1 MSREIRKTM
10 PRRPV
15 RRGPGGLGPGAPA
28 EKPKEFKKTLGKT
41 LRYMRKNI
49 LAMAIAFVLA
59 IGGVIATLL
68 VPDIMGQATDELM
81 TGVLRAQIYK
91 TVKLADSMVTDEMSE
106 AAKSDPGQ
114 TLVEWLSAHPQD
126 IPQGDVQLTDEA
138 MQDMAHITIGQMV
151 RAHKQDTLGA
161 YMRELGMAEV
171 FDALPDE
178 YASAVF
184 GTSLLG
190 EEPGVDVQKVV
201 HTLVLTLIL
210 VCVSGV
216 LSYLQGF
223 ILATVAQSVS
233 YRFRKDIYAKIDKL
247 PLKYFDGTTHG
258 EVMSYLTNDV
268 DMISTSLNQ
277 SLSQLLTAATTLIG
291 VMVMMFRINWILTLV
306 ALVIIPVSLLIV
318 LLVVKKSQKYYLR
331 QQEYLGHVN
340 GQIEEVFGG
349 QNVVKLFSGEERA
362 KQEFAGFNVKLYESA
377 WKSQFYS
384 GTMMPA
390 NKLMG
395 NISFVLT
402 CVLGGYFVI
411 NGSMLVGQIQAFASY
426 VRQFNQPISQVSG
439 IANTLQSTVAASER
453 VFNFLEQPEEEETG
467 EKDLGEVAGDVTFE
481 NVRFGYDP
489 EKIIIKNFNCEVK
502 AGQTIAIVGPTGA
515 GKTTIVKLLMRFYEL
530 NGGAISVDGIPASS
544 VTRASL
550 RREVGMVLQDTWLF
564 SGTIRDNIRYG
575 KLDATDEE
583 VIAAAKCAYADH
595 FINTLPGGYDFVIN
609 EEGANISQG
618 QKQLLTIARAV
629 LADPRILILDEAT
642 SSVDTRTE
650 QLIQQAMD
658 RLMQGRTSFVIAH
671 RLSTIKNADRILVL
685 MDGDVVEQGTHEEL
699 LAAGGAYAELYLQL
713 AIRRLSRRELA
724 RKRQERSGAEKRP
737 KFFTGFEGIRLTAS
751 AKRVSVQPVADR
763 ETRRKTGV

>member
-1 MSREIRKTM
+1 MSRDIRKTM

-15 RRGPGGLGPGAPA
+15 RRGPGGHGPGAPA

-59 IGGVIATLL
+59 IGGVVATLL

-126 IPQGDVQLTDEA
+126 IPQGEVQLTDEA

-161 YMRELGMAEV
+161 YMRELGMADV

-201 HTLVLTLIL
+201 QTLVLTLIL

-671 RLSTIKNADRILVL
+671 RLSTIKNADRIRVL

-699 LAAGGAYAELYLQL
+699 LAAGGAYAELYNSQF
-713 AIRRLSRRELA
+713 A
-724 RKRQERSGAEKRP
+724 G
-737 KFFTGFEGIRLTAS
+737 
-751 AKRVSVQPVADR
+751 
-763 ETRRKTGV
+763 

>member
-1 MSREIRKTM
+1 
-10 PRRPV
+10 
-15 RRGPGGLGPGAPA
+15 
-28 EKPKEFKKTLGKT
+28 
-41 LRYMRKNI
+41 
-49 LAMAIAFVLA
+49 
-59 IGGVIATLL
+59 
-68 VPDIMGQATDELM
+68 
-81 TGVLRAQIYK
+81 
-91 TVKLADSMVTDEMSE
+91 
-106 AAKSDPGQ
+106 
-114 TLVEWLSAHPQD
+114 
-126 IPQGDVQLTDEA
+126 
-138 MQDMAHITIGQMV
+138 
-151 RAHKQDTLGA
+151 
-161 YMRELGMAEV
+161 
-171 FDALPDE
+171 
-178 YASAVF
+178 
-184 GTSLLG
+184 
-190 EEPGVDVQKVV
+190 
-201 HTLVLTLIL
+201 
-210 VCVSGV
+210 
-216 LSYLQGF
+216 
-223 ILATVAQSVS
+223 
-233 YRFRKDIYAKIDKL
+233 
-247 PLKYFDGTTHG
+247 
-258 EVMSYLTNDV
+258 MSYLTNDV

-699 LAAGGAYAELYLQL
+699 LAADGAYAELYNSQF
-713 AIRRLSRRELA
+713 A
-724 RKRQERSGAEKRP
+724 G
-737 KFFTGFEGIRLTAS
+737 
-751 AKRVSVQPVADR
+751 
-763 ETRRKTGV
+763 

>member
-15 RRGPGGLGPGAPA
+15 RRGPGGHGPGAPA

-59 IGGVIATLL
+59 IGGVVATLL

-91 TVKLADSMVTDEMSE
+91 TVKLADSMVTDEMLE
-106 AAKSDPGQ
+106 AAESDPGQ
-114 TLVEWLSAHPQD
+114 TLFEWLSAHPQD

-138 MQDMAHITIGQMV
+138 MQDLAHITIGQLV

-247 PLKYFDGTTHG
+247 PLKYFDGTTNG

-306 ALVIIPVSLLIV
+306 ALVMIPVSLLIV

-362 KQEFAGFNVKLYESA
+362 KQEFAGFNAKLYESA

-530 NGGAISVDGIPASS
+530 NGGAISVDRIPASS

-699 LAAGGAYAELYLQL
+699 LAAGGAYAELYNSQF
-713 AIRRLSRRELA
+713 A
-724 RKRQERSGAEKRP
+724 G
-737 KFFTGFEGIRLTAS
+737 
-751 AKRVSVQPVADR
+751 
-763 ETRRKTGV
+763 

>member
-15 RRGPGGLGPGAPA
+15 RRGPGGHGPGAPA

-59 IGGVIATLL
+59 IGGVVATLL

-114 TLVEWLSAHPQD
+114 TLFEWLSAHPQD

-349 QNVVKLFSGEERA
+349 QNVVKLFSGEELA
-362 KQEFAGFNVKLYESA
+362 KQEFSGFNVKLYESA

-699 LAAGGAYAELYLQL
+699 LAAGGAYAELYNSQF
-713 AIRRLSRRELA
+713 A
-724 RKRQERSGAEKRP
+724 G
-737 KFFTGFEGIRLTAS
+737 
-751 AKRVSVQPVADR
+751 
-763 ETRRKTGV
+763 

>member
-1 MSREIRKTM
+1 MSRDMTRT
-10 PRRPV
+10 PVRRPMH
-15 RRGPGGLGPGAPA
+15 RGPGGPGPGGMPG
-28 EKPKEFKKTLGKT
+28 EKPKEFKKTLIKT
-41 LRYMRKNI
+41 LRYMRKNLVAI
-49 LAMAIAFVLA
+49 IIAFILA
-59 IGGVIATLL
+59 IGGVVATIL

-81 TGVLRAQIYK
+81 TGVLRKQIYS
-91 TVKLADSMVTDEMSE
+91 TVKVADS
-106 AAKSDPGQ
+106 
-114 TLVEWLSAHPQD
+114 LVNEQMIADAEVSPDTPLMAWLAEHPEY
-126 IPQGDVQLTDEA
+126 IPQEDTGIDAE
-138 MQDMAHITIGQMV
+138 DMEQMSAITIGQMAD
-151 RAHKQDTLGA
+151 AHTAPTLGE
-161 YMRELGMAEV
+161 YMARLGMSTV
-171 FDALPDE
+171 FDSLPAD
-178 YASAVF
+178 YSDAVYH
-184 GTSLLG
+184 TSLLEG
-190 EEPGVDVQKVV
+190 EPGIDVGAIIN
-201 HTLVLTLIL
+201 TLVKTLIL
-210 VCVSGV
+210 VCVSGI

-306 ALVIIPVSLLIV
+306 ALVIIPVSVLIM
-318 LLVVKKSQKYYLR
+318 LIVVKKSQKYYLR

-362 KQEFAGFNVKLYESA
+362 KKEFNEYNSKLQESA

-384 GTMMPA
+384 GIMMPT

-453 VFNFLEQPEEEETG
+453 VFNFLEEKEETETG
-467 EKDLGEVAGDVTFE
+467 EEVLGRVEGDVTFDH
-481 NVRFGYDP
+481 VRFGYDP
-489 EKIIIKNFNCEVK
+489 EKIIIKDFNCGVK
-502 AGQTIAIVGPTGA
+502 AGQSIAIVGPTGA

-530 NGGAISVDGIPASS
+530 NGGSIRVDGTKLTD

-550 RREVGMVLQDTWLF
+550 RDEVGMVLQDTWLF
-564 SGTIRDNIRYG
+564 SGTIMENIRYG
-575 KLDATDEE
+575 RLDAADEE

-595 FINTLPGGYDFVIN
+595 FINTLPGGYNFVIN

-618 QKQLLTIARAV
+618 QKQLLTIARAI

-650 QLIQQAMD
+650 QLIQNAMD
-658 RLMQGRTSFVIAH
+658 KLMEGRTSFVIAH
-671 RLSTIKNADRILVL
+671 RLSTIKNADLILVL
-685 MDGDVVEQGTHEEL
+685 MDGDVVEQGTHKQL
-699 LAAGGAYAELYLQL
+699 LAKGGAYAELYNSQ
-713 AIRRLSRRELA
+713 
-724 RKRQERSGAEKRP
+724 
-737 KFFTGFEGIRLTAS
+737 FTAPAVEEAPNKPATA
-751 AKRVSVQPVADR
+751 KN
-763 ETRRKTGV
+763 

>member
-15 RRGPGGLGPGAPA
+15 RRGPGGHGPGAPA

-59 IGGVIATLL
+59 IGGVVATLL

-91 TVKLADSMVTDEMSE
+91 TVKLADSMVTDEMLE
-106 AAKSDPGQ
+106 AAESDPGQ
-114 TLVEWLSAHPQD
+114 TLFEWLSAHPQD

-699 LAAGGAYAELYLQL
+699 LAAGGAYAELYNSQF
-713 AIRRLSRRELA
+713 A
-724 RKRQERSGAEKRP
+724 G
-737 KFFTGFEGIRLTAS
+737 
-751 AKRVSVQPVADR
+751 
-763 ETRRKTGV
+763 